1 MAMALD
7 IGGSHVEYGIV
18 CRDRLLAKD
27 TIAVQCTS
35 LTALLPQL
43 EAGLHALARQSGMY
57 PTQMVGV
64 AVGICAI
71 VHEDGSILAT
81 NGKYDD
87 GVGFNFPRW
96 CETRFGLPCKA
107 ENDTRLAL
115 IGEHFAG
122 AAKGFD
128 DAVLVTLGTGI
139 GGAVVLGGKLL
150 RSGSRKAGGLAGHL
164 GVDWK
169 GRACTCGNRG
179 CAEAEA
185 STVSLNAI
193 CREHAGYGRSVLAET
208 MGAIDFETL
217 FAAVDAEDA
226 VACEVLEH
234 CVGIW
239 AALTVTLIHAY
250 DPQVIVFGGG
260 VMQRQE
266 WILPRIREHVDRH
279 AWAQKGSV
287 SIVPSLLGPAAALL
301 GALPLLQGNV

>member
-1 MAMALD
+1 MALD
-7 IGGSHVEYGIV
+7 IGGSNVEYGMV
-18 CRDRLLAKD
+18 YRDRLLAKD
-27 TIAVQCTS
+27 TIAVRHPL

-43 EAGLHALARQSGMY
+43 EAGLHALARQSAMD
-57 PTQMVGV
+57 PTQMAGV

-139 GGAVVLGGKLL
+139 GGAVLLGGKLL
-150 RSGSRKAGGLAGHL
+150 RSGSRKAGGLAGGL
-164 GVDWK
+164 GVDCK
-169 GRACTCGNRG
+169 VRVCTCGNRG

-193 CREHAGYGRSVLAET
+193 CREHTGYRRSMLAEK

-234 CVGIW
+234 
-239 AALTVTLIHAY
+239 
-250 DPQVIVFGGG
+250 
-260 VMQRQE
+260 
-266 WILPRIREHVDRH
+266 
-279 AWAQKGSV
+279 
-287 SIVPSLLGPAAALL
+287 
-301 GALPLLQGNV
+301 